1 MAIKNINGRS
11 VSDIQ
16 NFSGSSSSLQNFSGG
31 NIPTSDETHVFLLA
45 GQSNMVGRP
54 TFDGGAGYP
63 SGTLQYPKAT
73 GYPTYT
79 DTTTIAA
86 SPPLGHWDAG
96 AGDMGLALQFCIDYK
111 YVTGATIVLI
121 PAADGNTGFQDGFW
135 NPGDSRYNHAVDA
148 TNALMNA
155 NPMWLFKGIL
165 WHQGES
171 DSLIGNR
178 SNEADFSTAL
188 YKMIQQMREDITRAN
203 QRTPFIL
210 GELFVGGN
218 STDAPGTGNVAVID
232 NTPVY
237 NYFVAKVSSAS
248 LSSYDNLHF
257 DAASLRTFGTRY
269 RSTFS
274 GLSNP
279 YPTAEPGN
287 VGHWIFGR
295 NNQLY
300 IDLTESATNLTE
312 NGTTP
317 TFEYNLLEIA
327 GQGDGLLSAITEPAN
342 LTMCLVVEFD
352 TNENAILNG
361 TLTTSGASSNGVS
374 MYFDTGS
381 LKINERGGFATQT
394 VASSS
399 AFTAGNYYFIAM
411 SVDTSDNY
419 VGYLGDSTSTTVI
432 SGTGGGRSASTRALS
447 VGDVHYNDAAFTGTP
462 KVAEAIFFD
471 SAKTEAELDAIY
483 TRSVTR
489 MSARNI
495 TVQ

>member
-1 MAIKNINGRS
+1 MKIGK
-11 VSDIQ
+11 
-16 NFSGSSSSLQNFSGG
+16 FSGVDVSVVKKIGGSANVIAVSGSGG
-31 NIPTSDETHVFLLA
+31 AAPQETHVFLLA

-86 SPPLGHWDAG
+86 SPPLGHWDAQ
-96 AGDMGLALQFCIDYK
+96 AGDMGLALQFTIDY
-111 YVTGATIVLI
+111 VNATGASVVLI
-121 PAADGNTGFQDGFW
+121 PAADGGTGFSGNHW
-135 NPGDSRYNHAVDA
+135 NPGDAQYDHAVDA
-148 TNALMNA
+148 TNALMTA
-155 NPMWLFKGIL
+155 NSDWIFKGIL

-171 DSLIGNR
+171 DQTNNS
-178 SNEADFSTAL
+178 FSQQFH
-188 YKMIQQMREDITRAN
+188 KMIQQMREDINEAD
-203 QRTPFIL
+203 QETPFIL
-210 GELFVGGN
+210 GELLAGGSQTTPLN
-218 STDAPGTGNVAVID
+218 SGVLT
-232 NTPVY
+232 NTPTY
-237 NYFVAKVSSAS
+237 NYFTALVSSGS
-248 LSSYDNLHF
+248 LTSYDNLHF

-269 RSTFS
+269 RTSFAS
-274 GLSNP
+274 LNNP
-279 YPTAEPGN
+279 YPTAETGS
-287 VGHWIFGR
+287 VGHWLFGTG
-295 NNQLY
+295 NQLY
-300 IDLTESATNLTE
+300 IDLTGSATNLTE

-327 GQGDGLLSAITEPAN
+327 GQADGLLSAITEPSN

-361 TLTTSGASSNGVS
+361 TITTSGVSSNGVS
-374 MYFDTGS
+374 MYYESGI
-381 LKINERGGFATQT
+381 LKMNERGGFGQQT
-394 VASSS
+394 IAASS

-411 SVDTSDNY
+411 SVDASDNF

-447 VGDVHYNDAAFTGTP
+447 VGDVHYNSSFAGTP
-462 KVAEAIFFD
+462 KIAEAIFFD

-483 TRSVTR
+483 ARSVTR